1 MRKRSKDSKIL
12 HADRLYEVISE
23 RNKTPNKGYG
33 IAQFVKDCDLPKTSI
48 YRTLSNNTQDMNLLS
63 LFKICKTTGVSAD
76 WLIGLSDDKMISN
89 PTSEVK

>member
-33 IAQFVKDCDLPKTSI
+33 IAQFVKDCDLPKNAI